1 MFHSSFRFTLA
12 IADEAGFPVHREDV
26 QDFLPLYED
35 LLFRAVLEGVVPND
49 GSLPPA
55 ALTPV
60 FEPGGGSKVVG
71 LRAGLPSQERTYDLG
86 LLAARVQE
94 VLVQQK
100 LQEESG
106 KAKARFTWRVEAQ
119 ELANGAQPRRLRS
132 SRRRQAYPLVRDT
145 LLFAGAGGAREEL
158 VSLFVRR
165 GVLESLR
172 EEAARLE
179 VERAHVLVGHLVQV
193 GPGAAAVVVTGDSPV
208 EVGAGASRERCEFTP
223 ELFLGIRREV
233 GNRTDGAVLLG
244 WAHNHPPP
252 ACLAT
257 CLQSVPNCSMLFFS
271 NPQDHEV
278 HRAAFAAPYMVALVS
293 GKEPGRRADEPGVRA
308 FGWQDGRIAE
318 RRFQVFE

>member
-1 MFHSSFRFTLA
+1 MFHSRFRFTLA
-12 IADEAGFPVHREDV
+12 IADEAGFPVHREEV

-35 LLFRAVLEGVVPND
+35 LLFRAVLAGVVPND

-55 ALTPV
+55 SLSPV
-60 FEPGGGSKVVG
+60 FEPSGGTKVMG
-71 LRAGLPSQERTYDLG
+71 LLASLPSQERRYGLG

-94 VLVQQK
+94 VLVERK
-100 LQEESG
+100 LQEDPET
-106 KAKARFTWRVEAQ
+106 AKARFTWRVEAH
-119 ELANGAQPRRLRS
+119 ELAHGAQPRRLRS
-132 SRRRQAYPLVRDT
+132 SRRRQPYPLVRDR
-145 LLFAGAGGAREEL
+145 LVFAGAGGTHEEL

-172 EEAARLE
+172 EEAARLD
-179 VERAHVLVGHLVQV
+179 VERAHVLVGHLVQE
-193 GPGAAAVVVTGDSPV
+193 GPGAAAAVVTGDSPV
-208 EVGAGASRERCEFTP
+208 EIGAGASRERCEFTP
-223 ELFLGIRREV
+223 ELFLRIRREV

-257 CLQSVPNCSMLFFS
+257 CPQSAPTCSLLFFS
-271 NPQDHEV
+271 IPQDHEV

-293 GKEPGRRADEPGVRA
+293 GKDSGRRADEPGVRA

-318 RRFQVFE
+318 RRFRVFE

>member
-1 MFHSSFRFTLA
+1 MFHSRFRFTLT

-35 LLFRAVLEGVVPND
+35 LLFRAVLEGSVPND

-55 ALTPV
+55 SLTPV
-60 FEPGGGSKVVG
+60 FGPGGGNKVVG
-71 LRAGLPSQERTYDLG
+71 LLASLPSQERTYGLG
-86 LLAARVQE
+86 LLAARVE
-94 VLVQQK
+94 EILVERK
-100 LQEESG
+100 LQEAPEE
-106 KAKARFTWRVEAQ
+106 AKARFTWRLEAH
-119 ELANGAQPRRLRS
+119 ELAHGAQPRRLRCS
-132 SRRRQAYPLVRDT
+132 CRRQPYPLVRDT
-145 LLFAGAGGAREEL
+145 LLFAGTGRGHEEL

-165 GVLESLR
+165 PVIESLR

-179 VERAHVLVGHLVQV
+179 VERAHVLVGHLVQE
-193 GPGAAAVVVTGDSPV
+193 GPGAATVVVTGHSPF
-208 EVGAGASRERCEFTP
+208 EVGAGASRAHCEFTP
-223 ELFLGIRREV
+223 ELFLRIRHEV
-233 GNRTDGAVLLG
+233 GSRTDGAVLLG

-252 ACLAT
+252 ACVAT
-257 CLQSVPNCSMLFFS
+257 CPQPTPTCSMLFFS

-308 FGWQDGRIAE
+308 FGWQEGRIAE